1 MHVWHCT
8 ATCER
13 AIDSFSRLT
22 KNRWTFLDLFVISR
36 TVRNFRDPDEQQWM
50 CQSAMRP
57 WDSWGV
63 ASHRGLGRM
72 SSIKFS
78 VGSGSALGMLNDA
91 GVVPVMADAMEHT

>member
-1 MHVWHCT
+1 MLHGKSGGYAMGMHVWHDT
-8 ATCER
+8 AKCEC
-13 AIDSFSRLT
+13 AAGSISRLLSIW
-22 KNRWTFLDLFVISR
+22 WTFLDLFVISR

-72 SSIKFS
+72 SSIMVS
-78 VGSGSALGMLNDA
+78 RGSGGALGMLNDA
-91 GVVPVMADAMEHT
+91 